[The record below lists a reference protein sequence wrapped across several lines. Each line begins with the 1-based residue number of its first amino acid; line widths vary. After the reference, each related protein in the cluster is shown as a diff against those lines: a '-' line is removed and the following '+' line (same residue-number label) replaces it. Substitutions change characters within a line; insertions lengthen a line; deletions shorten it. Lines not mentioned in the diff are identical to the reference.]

1 VQQQIQQGQK
11 VREKVI
17 VEAQVKEPIQA
28 VNLEALIQAV
38 QRRVKAA

>member
-1 VQQQIQQGQK
+1 MQDLQK
-11 VREKVI
+11 VVK